1 MTLSA
6 QDRSVLKHL
15 QSDLSQSRQ
24 SIAEVVGMSATTLW
38 RRVNEL
44 ESTGVIAK
52 TVALVDAHKAGLD
65 VCVLVSVSLKSHEP
79 DTRARFEEAINQHAN
94 VMECFLVTGGSDY
107 MLIVRTSTV
116 AAFEMMLMEDI
127 LGHPAVATASSN
139 IALRQSKYTT
149 ALPL

>member
-1 MTLSA
+1 M
-6 QDRSVLKHL
+6 LKHL
-15 QSDLSQSRQ
+15 QTDISRPRQ
-24 SIAEVVGMSATTLW
+24 EIADAVGMSATTLW

-79 DTRARFEEAINQHAN
+79 STRASFEEAINQHAH
-94 VMECFLVTGGSDY
+94 VVECFLVTGGSDY

-116 AAFEMMLMEDI
+116 SAFETILMEDI